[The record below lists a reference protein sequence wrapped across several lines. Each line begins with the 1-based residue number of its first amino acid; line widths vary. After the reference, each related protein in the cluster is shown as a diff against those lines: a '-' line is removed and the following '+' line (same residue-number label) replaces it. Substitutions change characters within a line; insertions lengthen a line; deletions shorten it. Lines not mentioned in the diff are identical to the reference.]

1 MAQEQGPPSGRRRF
15 FRLAGLTASMAGR
28 YAGHAI
34 ANRFRDEQARQ
45 QARDALHLRAG
56 EDLAAT
62 LGELKGA
69 VMKLGQFASQTA
81 EFLPPAIA
89 EPLKTLQKQAPPM
102 PFSQVRVQ
110 LRLALEREPDEAFA
124 RIDPEPYA
132 AASIGQ
138 VHRACLHDGREVVIK
153 LQYPGIASSC
163 DSDLAQ
169 LKRALKAG
177 RLIRVSAE
185 ALDDLFEEVRARL
198 HEELDYA
205 QEAANMQRFRSF
217 FADDPQLVIPAVVPE
232 LSGREVLTMALED
245 GDDLQALGPDYDR
258 PLRSELSMRLFRFMC
273 RSLFELG
280 LIHADPNPGNFAY
293 RPDGRLVI
301 YDFGCI
307 KAVPQDTVAAYRGL
321 MRAALAHDWP
331 AVDEAL
337 HQLGARVPGSP
348 AIEDAFYAE
357 WKAVLL
363 APLEQEQP
371 FDFGASRVHRRV
383 MAKSPEMLQRLHQ
396 FQPPARTLY
405 LDRMI
410 GGHYWTLVH
419 LAGELDLRAELAPY
433 LDL

>member
-1 MAQEQGPPSGRRRF
+1 MAREQGPPSGRRRF

-34 ANRFRDEQARQ
+34 ANRFRDEHARQ
-45 QARDALHLRAG
+45 TAREALDSRAG

-81 EFLPPAIA
+81 EFLPASIA

-102 PFSQVRVQ
+102 PYSMVRVQ
-110 LRLALEREPDEAFA
+110 LRLALGREPEEAFA
-124 RIDPEPYA
+124 WIDPEPYA

-138 VHRACLHDGREVVIK
+138 VHRGRLHDGREVVIK

-185 ALDDLFEEVRARL
+185 VLDALFEEVRARL
-198 HEELDYA
+198 HEELDYV
-205 QEAANMQRFRSF
+205 QEAAQMQRFRDF
-217 FADDPQLVIPAVVPE
+217 FADDERIVIPAVVPE
-232 LSGREVLTMALED
+232 LSGTEVLTMALET
-245 GDDLQALGPDYDR
+245 GDELQALGPDYDR
-258 PLRSELSMRLFRFMC
+258 TLRSALSLRLFRFMC

-307 KAVPQDTVAAYRGL
+307 KAVAPETVAAYRRL
-321 MRAALAHDWP
+321 IRAALAHDW
-331 AVDEAL
+331 AGVDAAL
-337 HQLGARVPGSP
+337 HELGARVPGSP

-363 APLEQEQP
+363 APLEQDEP
-371 FDFGASRVHRRV
+371 FDFASSRIHRRV

-419 LAGELDLRAELAPY
+419 LAGEVDLRGELEPY
-433 LDL
+433 LLQ